1 MDRKNNQ
8 TSYTILDEDTWA
20 IFAGNN
26 DTLYGYGG
34 GNCKWQYKIFLQ
46 FSPGF
51 VNIKH
56 VEKVDYASDDNDDNA
71 VNLDNINI
79 RDALFNALII
89 GCFVDKDCKQD
100 AVNQRL
106 HDHVGDEMA
115 PGLRPE
121 TVHGNVGEGD
131 LEQDAAE
138 QQHGVEC
145 DGLGQAIR
153 EPLLLEHY

>member
-1 MDRKNNQ
+1 MRR
-8 TSYTILDEDTWA
+8 
-20 IFAGNN
+20 
-26 DTLYGYGG
+26 
-34 GNCKWQYKIFLQ
+34 LQ

-51 VNIKH
+51 VDIKH
-56 VEKVDYASDDNDDNA
+56 VEKVNYASNDNYNNA

-79 RDALFNALII
+79 RNAFHNALIVR
-89 GCFVDKDCKQD
+89 CFVDKDCKQY
-100 AVNQRL
+100 AVYERF

-115 PGLRPE
+115 AGLRPE
-121 TVHGNVGEGD
+121 AVQSNVGEGD

-153 EPLLLEHY
+153 EPLLLEH

>member
-1 MDRKNNQ
+1 MVDEGFYLKNLQ
-8 TSYTILDEDTWA
+8 LR
-20 IFAGNN
+20 
-26 DTLYGYGG
+26 LPL
-34 GNCKWQYKIFLQ
+34 KWQFQIWRFLQ
-46 FSPGF
+46 FLPGF

-56 VEKVDYASDDNDDNA
+56 VEKVDNGSDDNYDNA
-71 VNLDNINI
+71 VSFDNINI
-79 RDALFNALII
+79 RNAILNALII
-89 GCFVDKDCKQD
+89 RSFVDKDCKQD

-115 PGLRPE
+115 AGLRPE
-121 TVHGNVGEGD
+121 AVQSNVGEGD

-153 EPLLLEHY
+153 EPLLLEH